1 MAVDKLVDSTQLDAN
16 LTSVAN
22 AIRAKGGASGSLAF
36 PADFVSAIEAISG
49 GGGLNLDDFL
59 SRTAPVGAISLPST
73 TRFFGFAFFNDNV
86 ITSVSAPSLTR
97 IGDSDFRNCNSL
109 ESVYMPELLYAV
121 NTNKADVTSISNTDS
136 CVAFGYCNS
145 LKTVHLPKLL
155 KAGQDMFFQCGFS
168 ATEYDAIIVLPSVEL
183 LGNRAFRQGKFKAID
198 LGPSYQRVYNDS
210 FYGGTYDVV
219 ILRSATLVTAATRD
233 AVRNIRTLYV
243 PSALV
248 SDYATA
254 TNWATDAS
262 LRTVL
267 PIEGSIYENAYA
279 DGTPIT

>member
-1 MAVDKLVDSTQLDAN
+1 
-16 LTSVAN
+16 
-22 AIRAKGGASGSLAF
+22 
-36 PADFVSAIEAISG
+36 
-49 GGGLNLDDFL
+49 
-59 SRTAPVGAISLPST
+59 
-73 TRFFGFAFFNDNV
+73 
-86 ITSVSAPSLTR
+86 
-97 IGDSDFRNCNSL
+97 
-109 ESVYMPELLYAV
+109 
-121 NTNKADVTSISNTDS
+121 
-136 CVAFGYCNS
+136 
-145 LKTVHLPKLL
+145 
-155 KAGQDMFFQCGFS
+155 MFFQCGFS